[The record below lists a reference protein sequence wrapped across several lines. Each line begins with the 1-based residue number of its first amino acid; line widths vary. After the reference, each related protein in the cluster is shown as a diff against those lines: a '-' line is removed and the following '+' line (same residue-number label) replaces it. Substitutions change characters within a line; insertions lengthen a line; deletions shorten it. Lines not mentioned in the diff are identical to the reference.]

1 MLLRA
6 FRTALMGGTMLFA
19 FATPAHADPVSV
31 AILGWMGYGGAAGL
45 LAPTAVLASLVG
57 NAIMAALPGFLLN
70 LAIGVGVT
78 MLANALRP
86 QQNQQAQDP
95 GSRIV
100 NLRQSIQDRS
110 KSYGRNRT
118 GGPVAF
124 WKLKGGKRHIVVLY
138 NSGEIDAVES
148 VYLDET
154 EVTLNGSGYVTQ
166 GRFVSDGTSMIRISH
181 FLGTDSQT
189 AHSWLTA
196 AFPEWTSNHRLRGIA
211 GSVMI
216 CQNPKP
222 EDFAKVYSSGR
233 EPTVSSVYRGTK
245 VLDPRDGVRRWTTN
259 AALIIADWITSP
271 DGLGQE
277 VDWDEVAYEADV
289 ADALMRTRGG
299 DWIPKWQ
306 LCGTYYF
313 SQTRE
318 DVRKQLAM
326 ACDAWFYDRP
336 DGKVGFKVGRWM
348 EPKVTIRAEHIISI
362 KLGEGQDGETQ
373 QNALSVEY
381 VEPAAGYRQFPSAA
395 VVIND
400 GQAYNQS
407 SVAAHWIPNHT
418 QACAVA
424 KRTLR
429 AMRSPLDITLNL
441 KLYGLL
447 LMPADGDDSRTF
459 AVDCPEF
466 DIVGTYELADFQLAP
481 DGMSVTVTGKLTQQA
496 DWLFDGLVDEP
507 APSAI
512 SDIDVTDDI
521 ANPTGVT
528 LSSPDAGAL
537 YVAFNPPPRT
547 SLLKRVRYRRIGAT
561 DWSELGVPASQNF
574 LWINGLP
581 PGDAYE
587 AQVQF
592 RTATANASDWVASI
606 PASVVVSHIS
616 TPPGPVTSP
625 SVTGGAGQATFS
637 WAAPNSP
644 NYVGARIFINTV
656 NTFPGG
662 SPAAEEYGLPNAPD
676 VRLVTGL
683 TVGTKYGWIV
693 SINANGD
700 QASPVP
706 TGAFTVT

>member
-6 FRTALMGGTMLFA
+6 FRAVLLGGTMLFA
-19 FATPAHADPVSV
+19 LPTAAHADPVSV

-45 LAPTAVLASLVG
+45 LAPTAVLTSLIG
-57 NAIMAALPGFLLN
+57 NAVMAALPGFLLN

-86 QQNQQAQDP
+86 QQNSQAQDP

-110 KSYGRNRT
+110 RSYGRVRT

-124 WKLKGGKRHIVVLY
+124 WKLKNGRRYVAVLY
-138 NSGEIDAVES
+138 NTGEIDAVES

-154 EVTLNGSGYVTQ
+154 EVTLNGDGYVTQ
-166 GRFVSDGTSMIRISH
+166 SRFTSDGSSMVRISH
-181 FLGTDSQT
+181 FLGTPGQT
-189 AHSWLTA
+189 SHPWLAA
-196 AFPEWTSNHRLRGIA
+196 AFPEWTSNHRLQGIA
-211 GSVMI
+211 GSVMV
-216 CQNPKP
+216 CRNPKP

-233 EPTVSSVYRGTK
+233 EPTVSSVYRASK
-245 VLDPRDGVRRWTTN
+245 VLDPRDNVRRWTTN
-259 AALIIADWITSP
+259 AALVIADWITSS

-289 ADALMRTRGG
+289 ADVLMRTRGG
-299 DWIPKWQ
+299 DWIPRWQ
-306 LCGTYYF
+306 LCGTYFF

-318 DVRKQLAM
+318 EVRKQLAM

-336 DGKVGFKVGRWM
+336 DGKVGFKLGRWM
-348 EPKVTIRAEHIISI
+348 EPQVTIRAHHINSI

-381 VEPAAGYRQFPSAA
+381 VEAAAGYRQFPSAA
-395 VVIND
+395 VTIND
-400 GQAYNQS
+400 GNAYNQA

-418 QACAVA
+418 QACAVG

-496 DWLFDGLVDEP
+496 DWLFDGLYDEP
-507 APSAI
+507 EPSAI
-512 SDIDVTDDI
+512 SDVTVTDDI
-521 ANPTGVT
+521 TDPTGVT

-537 YVAFNPPPRT
+537 YVAFNPPSRA
-547 SLLKRVRYRRIGAT
+547 SLLKRIRYRRVGAT
-561 DWSELGVPASQNF
+561 DWSELGVPASQDF

-592 RTATANASDWVASI
+592 RTATANASNWVASN
-606 PASVVVSHIS
+606 PASVVISATS
-616 TPPGPVTSP
+616 TPPGPVTGATAS
-625 SVTGGAGQATFS
+625 GGAGEATFD
-637 WAAPNSP
+637 WFAPNSP
-644 NYVGARIFINTV
+644 NYVGALIYINTV

-662 SPAAEEYGLPNAPD
+662 VPAATEYGLPNAPD
-676 VRLVTGL
+676 SRVVTGL
-683 TVGTKYGWIV
+683 SAGAKFGWIV
-693 SINANGD
+693 AINASGD
-700 QASPVP
+700 GAAPVA
-706 TGAFTVT
+706 TGGFTVT